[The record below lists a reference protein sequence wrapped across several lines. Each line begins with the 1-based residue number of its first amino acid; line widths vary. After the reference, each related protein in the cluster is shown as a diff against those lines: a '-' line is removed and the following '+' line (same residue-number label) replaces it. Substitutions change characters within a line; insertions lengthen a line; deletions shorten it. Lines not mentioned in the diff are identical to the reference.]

1 LTGWARSQAKR
12 PTRVRSIGVAMGLLR
27 YTKNS
32 PVVDDVDNQGGVIDL
47 DIPTTAIR
55 AFVTYLTQ

>member
-1 LTGWARSQAKR
+1 
-12 PTRVRSIGVAMGLLR
+12 MGLLR